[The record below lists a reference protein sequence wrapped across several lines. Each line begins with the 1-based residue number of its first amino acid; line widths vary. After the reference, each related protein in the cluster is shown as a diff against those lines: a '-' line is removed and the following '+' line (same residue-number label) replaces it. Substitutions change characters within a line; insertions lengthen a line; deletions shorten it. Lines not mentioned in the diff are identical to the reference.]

1 MGFGLIIDG
10 LVDNISVYLLHQV
23 NRKLN
28 LMHGETGMNLI
39 ASLFDEDQF
48 LFWWDNGGDLGRG
61 LV

>member
-23 NRKLN
+23 NWKLN
-28 LMHGETGMNLI
+28 LTYGKTGMNLI